1 MNGRAKHLIVI
12 SIDSLNSQ
20 DFDRMMNLPAFSNI
34 IENGSYAKEVV
45 GIYPSLTYPSHA
57 SIITGTY
64 PDKHGLFTN
73 EIMET
78 GAKRQDW
85 YWYRKY
91 IKVPTLCDIASEAN
105 MKIANV
111 FWPVMAGAK
120 IDYNC
125 PEIWTVK
132 PGENQIIKSL
142 KSGSPIFLF
151 NIMRKFGKLLNG
163 IEEPNLDNFSTEA
176 IAYIIKAKKPNLVL
190 LHLNEVDHVRHKLGF
205 NASELD
211 EVFLRMNDR
220 INKITKAVKEADIY
234 EDTVFV
240 ILGDHGFADVD
251 YKICLNTEFAR
262 KGLINLDENGNVKEW
277 EVYSNYCDGSVQI
290 KVEDKN
296 SYEIVKTILKE
307 LGKLNPCPIKKV
319 YTKEEVEKE
328 KRVTGDFDFMV
339 EASDGYYFDNDWN
352 ATEVIEKIE
361 KSQSRIDEYDYYA
374 ATHGYDPMRQDYRT
388 FFAAAGPSIKK
399 GFSLPEINLVDEGP
413 TMAKMLGLN
422 MENVD
427 GRVIEEIFIQ

>member
-1 MNGRAKHLIVI
+1 MNNRAKHLIVI

-20 DFDRMMNLPAFSNI
+20 DFDRMINLPAFSEI
-34 IENGSYAKEVV
+34 IKNGSYAKEVV

-78 GAKRQDW
+78 GIKRQDW
-85 YWYRKY
+85 YWYKKY
-91 IKVPTLCDIASEAN
+91 IKVPTLCDIASEAD

-132 PGENQIIKSL
+132 SGESQIIKSL

-163 IEEPNLDNFSTEA
+163 TEEPNLDNFSTEA
-176 IAYIIKAKKPNLVL
+176 IAYIVKAKQPNLVL

-205 NASELD
+205 NAPELD
-211 EVFLRMNDR
+211 DVFLRMNDR
-220 INKITKAVKEADIY
+220 INKIINAAREAGIY
-234 EDTVFV
+234 EDTAFV

-262 KGLINLDENGNVKEW
+262 KGLIKLDESGKVTEW
-277 EVYSNYCDGSVQI
+277 KVYSNYCDGSVQI
-290 KVEDKN
+290 KIKDKN
-296 SYEIVKTILKE
+296 SYEVVKTILKE
-307 LGKLNPCPIKKV
+307 LGELNPCPIKKV
-319 YTKEEVEKE
+319 YTKEEVEKK

-352 ATEVIEKIE
+352 ATDVINKIE
-361 KSQSRIDEYDYYA
+361 KSQSRINEYDYYV
-374 ATHGYDPMRQDYRT
+374 ATHGYDPMRHDYRT

-399 GFSLPEINLVDEGP
+399 GVSLPEINLVDEGP
-413 TMAKMLGLN
+413 TMAKILGLN

>member
-1 MNGRAKHLIVI
+1 MNSAAKHLIVI

-20 DFDRMMNLPAFSNI
+20 DFNRIINLSGFSEI
-34 IENGSYAKEVV
+34 IKNGSYAKEVV

-73 EIMET
+73 EIMEP
-78 GAKRQDW
+78 GVKRQDW

-91 IKVPTLCDIASEAN
+91 IKVPTLCDIAKKAN

-142 KSGSPIFLF
+142 KSGSPIFLL
-151 NIMRKFGKLLNG
+151 NITRKFGKMLNG
-163 IEEPNLDNFSTEA
+163 VEEPNLDNFSTEA
-176 IAYIIKAKKPNLVL
+176 IGYVIKAKKPNLVL
-190 LHLNEVDHVRHKLGF
+190 LHLNEVDHTRHKLGF
-205 NASELD
+205 NAPELD

-220 INKITKAVKEADIY
+220 INKIINSVKEAGIY
-234 EDTVFV
+234 EDTAFV

-251 YKICLNTEFAR
+251 YKICLNTEFAK
-262 KGLINLDENGNVKEW
+262 KGLINLDKSGNIKEW
-277 EVYSNYCDGSVQI
+277 KAYSNYCDGSVQI
-290 KVEDKN
+290 KIKDKK
-296 SYEIVKTILKE
+296 STEVVKTIIYELQNLK
-307 LGKLNPCPIKKV
+307 PSPIKKV
-319 YTKEEVEKE
+319 YTKEEAERE
-328 KRVTGDFDFMV
+328 KRVIGDFDFMI

-352 ATEVIEKIE
+352 AKEVINKIV
-361 KSQSRIDEYDYYA
+361 KSRLRINEYDYFV
-374 ATHGYDPMRQDYRT
+374 ATHGYDPMRKNYRT

-399 GFSLPEINLVDEGP
+399 GFSVPEIKLIDEGP
-413 TMAKMLGLN
+413 TMARILGLN

-427 GRVIEEIFIQ
+427 GRVIREMFI